1 MKLLTCLTIIALI
14 AASQP
19 ARAAG
24 ADPTQSDHEF
34 LEETLSVE
42 RRSLA
47 ADSPLYQRIAM
58 TLPAIQ
64 VAELLVVEA
73 RYPAD
78 WAHGAG
84 RHSVIDALAQAA
96 SKTDNLDA
104 PEPPSN
110 PAPLGTK
117 IQDTLSCV
125 DIRVGFDTYQGTR
138 TYHWEY
144 RNTRDATGDGKPNAD
159 PKWVLVSTEFTYYNE
174 TEAGMCLT

>member
-1 MKLLTCLTIIALI
+1 MRLLTCLTILALI

-19 ARAAG
+19 AHAAG
-24 ADPTQSDHEF
+24 ADPTPSVNGGP
-34 LEETLSVE
+34 EETLSIE

-110 PAPLGTK
+110 PAPLGTRHAHS
-117 IQDTLSCV
+117 DYCV
-125 DIRVGFDTYQGTR
+125 DIRVGFETHQGTR

-144 RNTRDATGDGKPNAD
+144 RNTRDTTGDGKPNAD
-159 PKWVLVSTEFTYYNE
+159 PKWVLVRTEFTYYNE
-174 TEAGMCLT
+174 TEAGMCLN